1 MGAYDKTLDE
11 RSINETVQVAD
22 SKLTVSVYSY
32 NGGTPKVQI
41 SRSNKNDQSP
51 YGWTFSK
58 LGRITGDE
66 VEAILPVLEKALE
79 DM

>member
-1 MGAYDKTLDE
+1 MCIRD
-11 RSINETVQVAD
+11 R
-22 SKLTVSVYSY
+22 
-32 NGGTPKVQI
+32 
-41 SRSNKNDQSP
+41 
-51 YGWTFSK
+51 TFSK